1 MKTILKN
8 GTYLR
13 VSNEVAERE
22 VAKGAKFASKSE
34 WKQNVRDAKKIAI
47 EEVKEEA
54 KAKKESNKKS
64 KNK

>member
-54 KAKKESNKKS
+54 KAKKESNKKT